1 MRLQS
6 EIGNT
11 LPHRARILPPL
22 KRQPSLIG
30 GGQAPGTW
38 SLVIAIAMVSLLLGP
53 ALPGLPAPAQ
63 HLSPALSTHASLSDG
78 DAGEGPFSETRTAYA
93 DAAFLDIRPREARFG
108 GPPGEAGSL
117 TFDIRELNNVGA
129 SITSFTWR
137 FTTLDDKEVVDGG
150 ATVPMDIELEGLGR
164 TEWTTSITISSRLY
178 RDMILQGR
186 DQLRLALTFRG
197 TDANTNDLT
206 TSQTIPADLLQR
218 VAMLVDEDVFPLIE
232 DRLLRFEDDANLR
245 GSVEFIHR
253 TGNWGG
259 AEAVRALL
267 KQLWRDE
274 AITGA
279 ILWGHLPFAMWDMV
293 HSDDSHEIFPIPV
306 FYEDMDGS
314 FVDSNGDGLYDKHL
328 WGENDGCEIWTSFV
342 MPPRELV
349 PEENLDPSGL
359 GTGGGLSAAYYNN
372 RNLLNW
378 RMNRVDPILDFY
390 WLDDLPKEI
399 DDDDFSIQW
408 TGRIRADATE
418 TYTLSPLHGGGLR
431 IWIDGNLVHDYW
443 SGTTW
448 KKWERM
454 STVHMT
460 KGWHSIRIEY
470 NNNNWGFDGAVRLLW
485 TSDHVLAGT
494 LNDWLDRSH
503 AYHQG
508 TLEYNE
514 EALLF
519 MDYGYG
525 IKYRMRDPILN
536 RHIKPL
542 YGDNVVVKG
551 CTNTTSGD
559 DYIEA
564 LEDGYELISVWSH
577 AGSASHWISSEDIP
591 EDANGSAPSFKI
603 RETQAGLVTL
613 IWGCHA
619 GDFGGGHE
627 GEGVSFLSDNL
638 AANYAFSTPYGL
650 ACAAATRSIGT
661 TFKEVYWAW
670 DNGSSLATGFW
681 ANLDAEYD
689 KATIE
694 RTAPNLAKDMWVKEV
709 VLMGDPFIRIDHR
722 PWNTTLCID
731 GGADFT
737 DDSNVTLRVSSVDAA
752 EMRFKNAGGVWTDW
766 EPFRAT
772 REWELGPKLG
782 AHRVF
787 VQTRNGWGAA
797 EYLASDVITLVATII
812 DSFSVSI
819 NGGAGSSNS
828 TQVHVAIDAG
838 SADPGLIWMSTRDD
852 ASDWNDW
859 SPFLDIFD
867 WRFSNGDGDRSV
879 TVRLMSEEGIWRSEA
894 SDSILVDT
902 HPPRTDPH
910 LEGLLGAMDWYLA
923 PVTLTLNATDAVS
936 GVAGTEWS
944 LDGGAWTTYGGG
956 PIQVSGD
963 GVHTVRYRSTDLCGN
978 VEATTPLVIQLDTT
992 APGGLTLAVASGRS
1006 HQNIP
1011 SMELDMAA
1019 DDLMSGLDSIRFSI
1033 DGGEWSA
1040 WTNFE
1045 TSRYITIPDVEGAHT
1060 LGWQVRDIAGNV
1072 ATLAEP
1078 LTVFLDVTAPG
1089 IEGLSPGRGSV
1100 DVPVDAVVSVLFDE
1114 PVDPTT
1120 LSEMNLLVQDPS
1132 GIPVEGAIS
1141 LDADTGEVTFTP
1153 DADLRHL
1160 STYSVLLRGG
1170 ILDLAGNGLGDG
1182 AGMGWT
1188 FTTVGLPPGAP
1199 LGLTAGTTNDSVVLS
1214 WSAPTDTGTG
1224 DLVGYH
1230 VYRIREGTLQDFQLV
1245 GTVSSTGYV
1254 DTDVEPLL
1262 QYHYVVRTVTTYTEG
1277 PDSTVVSAMVI
1288 PAPDDPS
1295 DPGDDE
1301 EPEPNDTSGGPDDG
1315 TSQAPTMTYALII
1328 VIVAVIAAVL
1338 VGMRYKRER

>member
-6 EIGNT
+6 EHGSL
-11 LPHRARILPPL
+11 LPDRARILPPR
-22 KRQPSLIG
+22 KRQPPLNG
-30 GGQAPGTW
+30 GGQVPGRW
-38 SLVIAIAMVSLLLGP
+38 SLIIAILMVSLLLGS
-53 ALPGLPAPAQ
+53 ALPGLPVPAQ
-63 HLSPALSTHASLSDG
+63 HLSPALPAHASLSFG
-78 DAGEGPFSETRTAYA
+78 EAGEGPFFETRTAYA
-93 DAAFLDIRPREARFG
+93 NAAFLDIRPRETRFG

-117 TFDIRELNNVGA
+117 TFDIRELNNVDA

-150 ATVPMDIELEGLGR
+150 ATVPMSIELEGLGR

-178 RDMILQGR
+178 REMILQGR

-197 TDANTNDLT
+197 TDANSNELT
-206 TSQTIPADLLQR
+206 TSHTIPADLLQR

-253 TGNWGG
+253 TGNWGS
-259 AEAVRALL
+259 AEAIRALL
-267 KQLWRDE
+267 KLLWSDE

-314 FVDSNGDGLYDKHL
+314 FVDTNGDGLYDKHL

-378 RMNRVDPILDFY
+378 RMNRVDPVLDFY

-399 DDDDFSIQW
+399 DDDDFSIKW

-431 IWIDGNLVHDYW
+431 IWIDGDLAHDYW

-448 KKWERM
+448 KKWEHM

-460 KGWHSIRIEY
+460 KGWHNIRIEY

-508 TLEYNE
+508 ALEYNE

-525 IKYRMRDPILN
+525 IKYRMRDPILE
-536 RHIKPL
+536 RHIEPL

-577 AGSASHWISSEDIP
+577 AGSASHWISSEDLP
-591 EDANGSAPSFKI
+591 EDANGSAPSYKI

-670 DNGSSLATGFW
+670 DNGSSLATGFL
-681 ANLDAEYD
+681 ANLDVEYD

-694 RTAPNLAKDMWVKEV
+694 RTAPNLAEDMWVKEE

-737 DDSNVTLRVSSVDAA
+737 DDINVTLRVSSVDAV
-752 EMRFKNAGGVWTDW
+752 EMRFKDAGGEWTAW
-766 EPFRAT
+766 EAFCST
-772 REWELGPKLG
+772 REWELGPLYG
-782 AHRVF
+782 AHKVF
-787 VQTRNGWGAA
+787 VQTRNGWGTA
-797 EYLASDVITLVATII
+797 EYQASDVITLVATMI

-828 TQVHVAIDAG
+828 TQVSVALDAG
-838 SADPGLIWMSTRDD
+838 SADPGLLWMSTRDD
-852 ASDWNDW
+852 SSEWNDW
-859 SPFLDIFD
+859 TPFLNSFD
-867 WRFSNGDGDRSV
+867 WRLSSGDGERSL

-894 SDSILVDT
+894 TDDIMIDT
-902 HPPRTDPH
+902 HPPRTEVHP
-910 LEGLLGAMDWYLA
+910 EGQLGAMDWYLT
-923 PVTLTLNATDAVS
+923 PVTLTLNATDAVT

-944 LDGGAWTTYGGG
+944 LDGGAWTTYEA
-956 PIQVSGD
+956 PVQVSGD
-963 GVHTVRYRSTDLCGN
+963 GGHTLRYRSSDLCGN
-978 VEATTPLVIQLDTT
+978 TEAAVTLDIKLDTT
-992 APGGLTLAVASGRS
+992 APEGLTLATASGGCHLS
-1006 HQNIP
+1006 IP
-1011 SMELDMAA
+1011 SMDLEMAA
-1019 DDLMSGLDSIRFSI
+1019 SDPHSGLDSMRFRI
-1033 DGGEWSA
+1033 DGGDWGP

-1045 TSRYITIPDVEGAHT
+1045 TSRYVTIPSVEGEHT
-1060 LGWQVRDIAGNV
+1060 MEWQVRDVAGNV
-1072 ATLAEP
+1072 ATLSEP
-1078 LTVFLDVTAPG
+1078 LTVILDVTAPLVESQHPVKG
-1089 IEGLSPGRGSV
+1089 ASE
-1100 DVPVDAVVSVLFDE
+1100 VPVDTMVSVLFSE
-1114 PVDPTT
+1114 PVDASTVT
-1120 LSEMNLLVQDPS
+1120 QMNFLVQDAS
-1132 GIPVEGAIS
+1132 GIPVAGAITV
-1141 LDADTGEVTFTP
+1141 DPDTGEFVFTP
-1153 DADLRHL
+1153 DEALQYL
-1160 STYSVLLRGG
+1160 ATYSVMLRGS
-1170 ILDLAGNGLGDG
+1170 ILDQAGNGLVDG
-1182 AGMGWT
+1182 AGTGWT
-1188 FTTVGLPPGAP
+1188 FTTVGLPPGAAE
-1199 LGLTAGTTNDSVVLS
+1199 GLNAEATNESILLS
-1214 WSAPTDTGTG
+1214 WNSPVTTGTG
-1224 DLVGYH
+1224 DLVGFN
-1230 VYRIREGTLQDFQLV
+1230 VYRMRDGTDQDFQLI
-1245 GTVSSTGYV
+1245 GTVPSTSYV
-1254 DTDVEPLL
+1254 DTDVEQLAL
-1262 QYHYVVRTVTTYTEG
+1262 YHYMVRAVTSYTEG
-1277 PDSTVVSAMVI
+1277 PDSAVVSGTVV
-1288 PAPDDPS
+1288 PTFD
-1295 DPGDDE
+1295 
-1301 EPEPNDTSGGPDDG
+1301 EPEDPEDTAGPDPNDNSGDGDGG
-1315 TSQAPTMTYALII
+1315 TSHAPTGTYALIGI
-1328 VIVAVIAAVL
+1328 LVAVVAAVIV
-1338 VGMRYKRER
+1338 GMLYKRH